1 MEITILLYLFKACLC
16 SAIFAAVYG
25 LLLRKETFHR
35 LNRTILLASIAAS
48 LILPAVNWNSAGI
61 SSPALGRER
70 TQVVTTVLN
79 NIVVTPD
86 SENVRSA
93 EGLSTAELL
102 MALYLAG
109 VFFMF
114 AKNGAVAVYIGK
126 TIRKSR
132 KMISPQGRHMYVS
145 RKKTPSFCWMGR
157 IVVSGDDVAP
167 DCGGYIVRHEE
178 AHASLGHSID
188 LTLAEIFTGV
198 LWFWPSAW
206 MLKRYLKE
214 VHEYEADRRVL
225 ETDGCSARTYQMLM
239 IKKVAGP
246 RLYNAA
252 SCFNYNSLKKRI
264 TMMNKK
270 DSGRWALAKSLCLIP
285 AVGAAICLAACV
297 GNGENKSAENN
308 AEAKDTANVD
318 NSKAETTDVKFD
330 SKVAARNSE
339 TDTVM
344 DKCEVM
350 PKFPGGESG
359 MMKFLTENVKYP
371 KEALDKGITGRV
383 LVEFVVE
390 RDGSINDV
398 KIMKSVDPILDNEA
412 IRIVKAMPKW
422 EPGTMNGKA
431 VRVKHTLPVT
441 FRLN

>member
-48 LILPAVNWNSAGI
+48 LILPAVNWNSTGI

-93 EGLSTAELL
+93 EGFSTAELL
-102 MALYLAG
+102 MVLYLAG

-132 KMISPQGRHMYVS
+132 KMISPQGRRMYVS

-188 LTLAEIFTGV
+188 LTLAEIFTSV

-206 MLKRYLKE
+206 MLKKYLKE

-225 ETDGCSARTYQMLM
+225 ETDGCNAKTYQMLM

-285 AVGAAICLAACV
+285 AVGAAVCLAACV

-308 AEAKDTANVD
+308 AEAKDTATVD
-318 NSKAETTDVKFD
+318 NSKAETTVAKFD
-330 SKVAARNSE
+330 SKVTARNSE

>member
-1 MEITILLYLFKACLC
+1 MEITILLYLIKACLC

-35 LNRTILLASIAAS
+35 LNRTILLASIVAS
-48 LILPAVNWNSAGI
+48 LVLPAVNWNSAGI

-93 EGLSTAELL
+93 EGFSTAELL
-102 MALYLAG
+102 MVLYLAG

-126 TIRKSR
+126 TMRKSR
-132 KMISPQGRHMYVS
+132 KMISPQGRRMYVS

-157 IVVSGDDVAP
+157 IVVSEDDVAP

-206 MLKRYLKE
+206 MLKKYLKE

-239 IKKVAGP
+239 IKKVVGP
-246 RLYNAA
+246 KLYNAA

-297 GNGENKSAENN
+297 GNGENKDAENN
-308 AEAKDTANVD
+308 AEAKDTATVD
-318 NSKAETTDVKFD
+318 NSKAETTDVMFD

-431 VRVKHTLPVT
+431 VRVKHTLPVM

>member
-1 MEITILLYLFKACLC
+1 MEITILLYLIKACLC

-61 SSPALGRER
+61 SSPALGGER

-86 SENVRSA
+86 SKNVRSA

-132 KMISPQGRHMYVS
+132 KMISPQGRRMYVS

-157 IVVSGDDVAP
+157 IVVSEDDVAP

-225 ETDGCSARTYQMLM
+225 ETDGCSAKTYQMLM

-285 AVGAAICLAACV
+285 AVGTAICLAACI
-297 GNGENKSAENN
+297 GNDESKGTKDNT
-308 AEAKDTANVD
+308 EAKDTTTVD
-318 NSKAETTDVKFD
+318 NIEVETTV
-330 SKVAARNSE
+330 SLLGSTNTTA
-339 TDTVM
+339 
-344 DKCEVM
+344 DKSLVLAEY
-350 PKFPGGESG
+350 PGGIEG
-359 MMKFLTENVKYP
+359 LMRFLGSNIKYP
-371 KEALDKGITGRV
+371 QKALDRGVEGQV
-383 LVEFVVE
+383 LVEFVID
-390 RDGSINDV
+390 RDGSVCDV
-398 KIMKSVDPILDNEA
+398 KPKHRIDPLLDDEA
-412 IRIVKAMPKW
+412 VRAVKNMPKW
-422 EPGTMNGKA
+422 KPGTKDGKN
-431 VRVKHTLPVT
+431 VRIKYILPVS
-441 FRLN
+441 FRLQK

>member
-1 MEITILLYLFKACLC
+1 MEITILLYMIKACLC

-93 EGLSTAELL
+93 EGFSTAELL

-126 TIRKSR
+126 TMRKSR

-157 IVVSGDDVAP
+157 IVVSEDDVAQ

-308 AEAKDTANVD
+308 AEVKDTATVD
-318 NSKAETTDVKFD
+318 NSKAETKDVKFN

>member
-1 MEITILLYLFKACLC
+1 MEITILLYLIKACLC

-48 LILPAVNWNSAGI
+48 LVLPAVNWNSAGI

-93 EGLSTAELL
+93 EGFSTAELL
-102 MALYLAG
+102 MVLYLAG

-157 IVVSGDDVAP
+157 IVVSKDDVAP

-246 RLYNAA
+246 KLYNAA

-270 DSGRWALAKSLCLIP
+270 DSGRWALAKTLCLIP
-285 AVGAAICLAACV
+285 AVGAAVCLAACV
-297 GNGENKSAENN
+297 GNGENKSAESN
-308 AEAKDTANVD
+308 AEAKDTATVD
-318 NSKAETTDVKFD
+318 NSKAETKVAKFD
-330 SKVAARNSE
+330 SKVATRDSGTE
-339 TDTVM
+339 TVM

-422 EPGTMNGKA
+422 EPGTMDGKA
-431 VRVKHTLPVT
+431 VRVKHTLPVM

>member
-25 LLLRKETFHR
+25 LLLRKETLHR

-48 LILPAVNWNSAGI
+48 LILPAVNWNSTGI

-102 MALYLAG
+102 MVLYLAG

-157 IVVSGDDVAP
+157 IVVSEDDVAP

-246 RLYNAA
+246 KLYNAA

-297 GNGENKSAENN
+297 GNGENKSAESN
-308 AEAKDTANVD
+308 AEAKDTATVD
-318 NSKAETTDVKFD
+318 NSKAETKAAKFD
-330 SKVAARNSE
+330 SKVAARDSGTE
-339 TDTVM
+339 TVM

-350 PKFPGGESG
+350 PEFPGGTESL
-359 MMKFLTENVKYP
+359 MKYLRDNIKYP
-371 KEALDKGITGRV
+371 QKALDEGLSGRV
-383 LVEFVVE
+383 IALFVVD
-390 RDGSINDV
+390 RDGGIDN
-398 KIMKSVDPILDNEA
+398 IEILKSTNQIFENEA
-412 IRIVKAMPKW
+412 IRVIKAMPKW
-422 EPGTMNGKA
+422 KPGKEKGKA
-431 VRVKHTLPVT
+431 VRCRYVLPVV
-441 FRLN
+441 FRII

>member
-25 LLLRKETFHR
+25 LLLRKETLHR

-48 LILPAVNWNSAGI
+48 LILPAVNWNSTGI

-102 MALYLAG
+102 MVLYLAG

-157 IVVSGDDVAP
+157 IVVTEDDVAP

-178 AHASLGHSID
+178 AHASLRHSID
-188 LTLAEIFTGV
+188 LTLAEIFTSV

-246 RLYNAA
+246 KLYNAA

-285 AVGAAICLAACV
+285 AVGA
-297 GNGENKSAENN
+297 
-308 AEAKDTANVD
+308 D
-318 NSKAETTDVKFD
+318 SKAETTDVKFD

>member
-1 MEITILLYLFKACLC
+1 MEITILLYLIKACLC

-48 LILPAVNWNSAGI
+48 LVLPAVNWNSAGI

-93 EGLSTAELL
+93 EGFSTAELL
-102 MALYLAG
+102 MALYIAG
-109 VFFMF
+109 VFCICI
-114 AKNGAVAVYIGK
+114 KNVAITIYIGNIIK
-126 TIRKSR
+126 RCR
-132 KMISPQGRHMYVS
+132 KMISPQGRRMYVS
-145 RKKTPSFCWMGR
+145 RKMTPSFCWMGR
-157 IVVSGDDVAP
+157 IVVSEDDVAP
-167 DCGGYIVRHEE
+167 DCGGYIIRHEE

-188 LTLAEIFTGV
+188 LTLAEVFTGV

-225 ETDGCSARTYQMLM
+225 ETDGCSAKTYQVLM

-285 AVGAAICLAACV
+285 AVGAAVCLAACV
-297 GNGENKSAENN
+297 GNGENKNAENN
-308 AEAKDTANVD
+308 AEAKDTATVD
-318 NSKAETTDVKFD
+318 NSKTETTVAKFD

-350 PKFPGGESG
+350 PEFPGGTESL
-359 MMKFLTENVKYP
+359 MKYLRDNIKYP
-371 KEALDKGITGRV
+371 QKALEEGLSGRV
-383 LVEFVVE
+383 IALFVVD
-390 RDGSINDV
+390 RDGGIDN
-398 KIMKSVDPILDNEA
+398 IEILKSTNLIFENEA
-412 IRIVKAMPKW
+412 IRVIKAMPKW
-422 EPGTMNGKA
+422 KPGKDKGKT
-431 VRVKHTLPVT
+431 VRCRYVLPVV
-441 FRLN
+441 FRIN

>member
-93 EGLSTAELL
+93 EGFSTAELL
-102 MALYLAG
+102 MVLYLAG

-225 ETDGCSARTYQMLM
+225 ETEGCSARTYQMLM

-246 RLYNAA
+246 KLYNAA

-270 DSGRWALAKSLCLIP
+270 DSGRWALAKSLCFIP

-398 KIMKSVDPILDNEA
+398 KIMKSVGPILDNEA

>member
-132 KMISPQGRHMYVS
+132 KMISPQGRRMYVS

-157 IVVSGDDVAP
+157 IVVSEDDVAP

-206 MLKRYLKE
+206 ILKRYLKE

-225 ETDGCSARTYQMLM
+225 ETEGCNAKTYQMLM
-239 IKKVAGP
+239 IKKMAGP

-285 AVGAAICLAACV
+285 AVGAAVCLAACV
-297 GNGENKSAENN
+297 GNGENKSAESDV
-308 AEAKDTANVD
+308 EAKDTTTVD
-318 NSKAETTDVKFD
+318 NSKQDTTAPTLVIT
-330 SKVAARNSE
+330 A
-339 TDTVM
+339 DTAM
-344 DKCEVM
+344 NKSEVM
-350 PKFPGGESG
+350 PEFPGGTES
-359 MMKFLTENVKYP
+359 MMKFLVENIKYP
-371 KEALDKGITGRV
+371 KEAMDKGIAGRV
-383 LVEFVVE
+383 FVEFVVE
-390 RDGSINDV
+390 QDGSLSDV
-398 KIMKSVDPILDNEA
+398 KVLRSVDPILDNEA
-412 IRIVKAMPKW
+412 VRIVKTMPKW
-422 EPGTMNGKA
+422 KPGTEGGKT
-431 VRVKHTLPVT
+431 VRVKYVLPIV
-441 FRLN
+441 FRMQ

>member
-93 EGLSTAELL
+93 EGFSTAELL

-126 TIRKSR
+126 SIRKSR
-132 KMISPQGRHMYVS
+132 KMISPQGRRMYVS

-157 IVVSGDDVAP
+157 IVVSEDDVAP
-167 DCGGYIVRHEE
+167 DGGGYIVRHEE

-225 ETDGCSARTYQMLM
+225 ETEGCSARTYQMLM

-246 RLYNAA
+246 KLYNAA

-285 AVGAAICLAACV
+285 AVGAAVCLAACV
-297 GNGENKSAENN
+297 GNGENKN
-308 AEAKDTANVD
+308 AEAKDTATVD
-318 NSKAETTDVKFD
+318 NSKAETTAVKFD
-330 SKVAARNSE
+330 SKVAARDSGTE
-339 TDTVM
+339 TVM

-350 PKFPGGESG
+350 PEFPGGENS
-359 MMKFLTENVKYP
+359 MMKFIAENAEYP
-371 KEALDKGITGRV
+371 KEAAEKGIKGKV

-390 RDGSINDV
+390 RDGSINEV
-398 KIMKSVDPILDNEA
+398 KIKKSADPILDKEA
-412 IRIVKAMPKW
+412 MRIAKAMPKW
-422 EPGTMNGKA
+422 KPGTIDGKA
-431 VRVKHTLPVT
+431 VRVKYVMPLT
-441 FRLN
+441 FSYN

>member
-1 MEITILLYLFKACLC
+1 MEITILLYMIKACLC

-35 LNRTILLASIAAS
+35 LNRTILLVSIAAS
-48 LILPAVNWNSAGI
+48 LVLPAVNWNSAGI

-114 AKNGAVAVYIGK
+114 AKNGAIAVYIGK
-126 TIRKSR
+126 TMRKSR
-132 KMISPQGRHMYVS
+132 KMISPQGRRMYVS

-157 IVVSGDDVAP
+157 IVVSEDDVAP

-225 ETDGCSARTYQMLM
+225 ETEGYSAKTYQMLM

-297 GNGENKSAENN
+297 GNGEYKNAESN
-308 AEAKDTANVD
+308 AEAKDTATVD

-350 PKFPGGESG
+350 PEFPGGESG
-359 MMKFLTENVKYP
+359 MMKFITENVEYP
-371 KEALDKGITGRV
+371 KEAAEKGIKGKV

-390 RDGSINDV
+390 RDGSINEV
-398 KIMKSVDPILDNEA
+398 KIKKSADPILDKEA
-412 IRIVKAMPKW
+412 MRIAKAMPKW
-422 EPGTMNGKA
+422 KPGTIDGKA
-431 VRVKHTLPVT
+431 VRVKYIMPLT
-441 FRLN
+441 FTYN

>member
-48 LILPAVNWNSAGI
+48 LVLPAVNWNSAGI

-93 EGLSTAELL
+93 EGFSTAELL
-102 MALYLAG
+102 MVLYLAG

-132 KMISPQGRHMYVS
+132 KMISPQGRRMYVS

-157 IVVSGDDVAP
+157 IVVSEDDVAP

-252 SCFNYNSLKKRI
+252 SCFNYSSLKKRI

-359 MMKFLTENVKYP
+359 MMKFLTENVEYP
-371 KEALDKGITGRV
+371 KEAAEKGIKGKV

-390 RDGSINDV
+390 RDGSINEV
-398 KIMKSVDPILDNEA
+398 KIKKSADPILDKEA
-412 IRIVKAMPKW
+412 MRIAKAMPKW
-422 EPGTMNGKA
+422 KPGTIDGKA
-431 VRVKHTLPVT
+431 VRVKYVMPLT
-441 FRLN
+441 FTYN

>member
-35 LNRTILLASIAAS
+35 LNRTILLVSIAAS
-48 LILPAVNWNSAGI
+48 LVLPAVNWNSAGI

-225 ETDGCSARTYQMLM
+225 ETDGCSAKTYQMLM

>member
-25 LLLRKETFHR
+25 LLLRKETFHC

-93 EGLSTAELL
+93 EGFSTAELL
-102 MALYLAG
+102 MVLYLAG

-132 KMISPQGRHMYVS
+132 KMISPQGRRMYVS

-157 IVVSGDDVAP
+157 IVVSEDDVAP

>member
-48 LILPAVNWNSAGI
+48 LILPAVNWNSTGI

-70 TQVVTTVLN
+70 TRVVTTVLN

-93 EGLSTAELL
+93 EGFSTAELL
-102 MALYLAG
+102 MVLYLAG

-114 AKNGAVAVYIGK
+114 AKNGAIAVYIGK

-157 IVVSGDDVAP
+157 IVVSEDDVAQ

-188 LTLAEIFTGV
+188 LALAEIFTSV

-225 ETDGCSARTYQMLM
+225 ETEGCSARTYQMLM

-246 RLYNAA
+246 KLYNAA
-252 SCFNYNSLKKRI
+252 SYFNYNSLKKRI

-297 GNGENKSAENN
+297 GNGENKNAESN
-308 AEAKDTANVD
+308 AEAKDTATVD
-318 NSKAETTDVKFD
+318 NSKAETKAAKFD
-330 SKVAARNSE
+330 SKVAARDSGTE
-339 TDTVM
+339 TVM

-350 PKFPGGESG
+350 PEFPGGESG

-398 KIMKSVDPILDNEA
+398 KIMKSVDTILDNEA

>member
-1 MEITILLYLFKACLC
+1 MEITILLYMFKACLC

-35 LNRTILLASIAAS
+35 LNRTILLASIVAS

-93 EGLSTAELL
+93 EGFSTAELL

-132 KMISPQGRHMYVS
+132 KMISPQGRRMYVS

-157 IVVSGDDVAP
+157 IVVTEDDVAP

-178 AHASLGHSID
+178 AHASLRHSID
-188 LTLAEIFTGV
+188 LTLAEIFTSV

-431 VRVKHTLPVT
+431 VRVKDL
-441 FRLN
+441 RKNR

>member
-1 MEITILLYLFKACLC
+1 MEITILLYLIKACLC

-35 LNRTILLASIAAS
+35 LNRTILLVSIAAS
-48 LILPAVNWNSAGI
+48 LVLPAVNWNSAGI

-93 EGLSTAELL
+93 EGFSTAELL

-109 VFFMF
+109 IFFMF
-114 AKNGAVAVYIGK
+114 AKNGAVAVYISK
-126 TIRKSR
+126 TMRKSR

-225 ETDGCSARTYQMLM
+225 ETDGCSAKTYQMLM

-252 SCFNYNSLKKRI
+252 SCFMASRPLR
-264 TMMNKK
+264 
-270 DSGRWALAKSLCLIP
+270 
-285 AVGAAICLAACV
+285 
-297 GNGENKSAENN
+297 
-308 AEAKDTANVD
+308 
-318 NSKAETTDVKFD
+318 
-330 SKVAARNSE
+330 
-339 TDTVM
+339 
-344 DKCEVM
+344 
-350 PKFPGGESG
+350 
-359 MMKFLTENVKYP
+359 
-371 KEALDKGITGRV
+371 
-383 LVEFVVE
+383 
-390 RDGSINDV
+390 
-398 KIMKSVDPILDNEA
+398 
-412 IRIVKAMPKW
+412 
-422 EPGTMNGKA
+422 
-431 VRVKHTLPVT
+431 
-441 FRLN
+441 

>member
-1 MEITILLYLFKACLC
+1 MEITILLYLIKACLC

-35 LNRTILLASIAAS
+35 INRTILLASIAAS

-70 TQVVTTVLN
+70 TQDVTTVLN

-93 EGLSTAELL
+93 EGFSTAELL

-114 AKNGAVAVYIGK
+114 AKNGAVAVYICK
-126 TIRKSR
+126 TMRKSR
-132 KMISPQGRHMYVS
+132 KMISPQGRRMYVS
-145 RKKTPSFCWMGR
+145 RKKTSSFCWMGR
-157 IVVSGDDVAP
+157 IVVSEDDVAQ

-188 LTLAEIFTGV
+188 LTLAEIFTSV

-206 MLKRYLKE
+206 MLKKYLKE

-239 IKKVAGP
+239 IKKVVGP
-246 RLYNAA
+246 KLYNAA
-252 SCFNYNSLKKRI
+252 SCFNYTSLKKRI

-297 GNGENKSAENN
+297 GNGENKN
-308 AEAKDTANVD
+308 AEAKDTATVD
-318 NSKAETTDVKFD
+318 NSKAETTVVKFD
-330 SKVAARNSE
+330 ST
-339 TDTVM
+339 TDTIM

-350 PKFPGGESG
+350 PEFPGGTESL
-359 MMKFLTENVKYP
+359 MKYLRDNIKYP
-371 KEALDKGITGRV
+371 QKALEEGLSGRV
-383 LVEFVVE
+383 IALFVVD
-390 RDGSINDV
+390 RDGGIDN
-398 KIMKSVDPILDNEA
+398 IEILKSTNQIFENEA
-412 IRIVKAMPKW
+412 IRVIKAMPKW
-422 EPGTMNGKA
+422 KPGKDKGKT
-431 VRVKHTLPVT
+431 VRCRYVLPIV
-441 FRLN
+441 FRIN

>member
-48 LILPAVNWNSAGI
+48 LVLPAVNWNSAGI

-132 KMISPQGRHMYVS
+132 KMISPQGRRMYVS

-157 IVVSGDDVAP
+157 IVVSEDDVAP

-246 RLYNAA
+246 KLYNAA

-270 DSGRWALAKSLCLIP
+270 DSGRWALAKTLCLIP
-285 AVGAAICLAACV
+285 AVGAAVCLAACV

-308 AEAKDTANVD
+308 AEVKDTATVD
-318 NSKAETTDVKFD
+318 NSKAETTVAKFD

-350 PKFPGGESG
+350 PEFPGGTESL
-359 MMKFLTENVKYP
+359 MKYLRDNIKYP
-371 KEALDKGITGRV
+371 QKALEEGLSGRV
-383 LVEFVVE
+383 IALFVVD
-390 RDGSINDV
+390 RDGGIDN
-398 KIMKSVDPILDNEA
+398 IEILKSTNQIFENEA
-412 IRIVKAMPKW
+412 IRVIKTMPKW
-422 EPGTMNGKA
+422 KPGKDKGKT
-431 VRVKHTLPVT
+431 VRCRYVLPVV
-441 FRLN
+441 FRIN

>member
-1 MEITILLYLFKACLC
+1 MEITILLYLIKACLC

-35 LNRTILLASIAAS
+35 LNRTILLVSIAAS
-48 LILPAVNWNSAGI
+48 LVLPAVNWNSAGI

-93 EGLSTAELL
+93 EGFSTAELL

-109 VFFMF
+109 IFFMF
-114 AKNGAVAVYIGK
+114 AKNGAVAVYISK
-126 TIRKSR
+126 TMRKSR

-225 ETDGCSARTYQMLM
+225 ETDGCSAKTYQMLM

-252 SCFNYNSLKKRI
+252 SCFNYKSLKKRI

>member
-25 LLLRKETFHR
+25 LLLRKETFHH

-48 LILPAVNWNSAGI
+48 LILPTVNWNSAGI

-114 AKNGAVAVYIGK
+114 AKNGAIAVYIGK
-126 TIRKSR
+126 TMRKSR
-132 KMISPQGRHMYVS
+132 KMISPQGRRMYVS

-157 IVVSGDDVAP
+157 IVVSEDDVAP

-225 ETDGCSARTYQMLM
+225 ETDGCSAKTYQMLM

-246 RLYNAA
+246 KLYNAA

-285 AVGAAICLAACV
+285 AVGAAVCLAACV
-297 GNGENKSAENN
+297 GNGENKSAESN
-308 AEAKDTANVD
+308 AEAKDTAKVD

-359 MMKFLTENVKYP
+359 MMKFITENVEYP
-371 KEALDKGITGRV
+371 KEAAEKGIKGKV

-390 RDGSINDV
+390 RDGSINEV
-398 KIMKSVDPILDNEA
+398 KIKKSADPILDKEA
-412 IRIVKAMPKW
+412 MRIAKAMPKW
-422 EPGTMNGKA
+422 KPGTIDGKA
-431 VRVKHTLPVT
+431 VRVKYIMPLT
-441 FRLN
+441 FTYN

>member
-1 MEITILLYLFKACLC
+1 MEITILLYLIKACLC

-48 LILPAVNWNSAGI
+48 LILPAVNWNSTGI

-93 EGLSTAELL
+93 EGFSTAELL
-102 MALYLAG
+102 MVLYLAG

-157 IVVSGDDVAP
+157 IVVSKDDVAP

-225 ETDGCSARTYQMLM
+225 ETEGCSARTYQMLM
-239 IKKVAGP
+239 IKKVVGP
-246 RLYNAA
+246 KLYNAA
-252 SCFNYNSLKKRI
+252 SCFNYTSLKKRI

>member
-1 MEITILLYLFKACLC
+1 MEITILLYLIKACLC

-93 EGLSTAELL
+93 EGFSTAELL

-132 KMISPQGRHMYVS
+132 KMISPQGRRMYVS

-157 IVVSGDDVAP
+157 IVVSEDDVAP

-214 VHEYEADRRVL
+214 VHEYEADRLVL

-239 IKKVAGP
+239 IKKVVGP
-246 RLYNAA
+246 KLYNAA

-270 DSGRWALAKSLCLIP
+270 DSGRWALAKSLCIIP

>member
-35 LNRTILLASIAAS
+35 LNRTILLVSIAAS
-48 LILPAVNWNSAGI
+48 LVLPAVNWNSAGI

-93 EGLSTAELL
+93 EGFSTAELL

-157 IVVSGDDVAP
+157 IVVSEDDVAP

-422 EPGTMNGKA
+422 EPGTMDGKA

>member
-93 EGLSTAELL
+93 EGFSTAELL
-102 MALYLAG
+102 MVLYLAG

-126 TIRKSR
+126 TMRKSR
-132 KMISPQGRHMYVS
+132 KMISPQGRRMYVS

-157 IVVSGDDVAP
+157 IVVSEDDVSP

-225 ETDGCSARTYQMLM
+225 ETDGCSAKTYQMLM

-285 AVGAAICLAACV
+285 AVGTAICLAACI
-297 GNGENKSAENN
+297 GNDESKGTKDNT
-308 AEAKDTANVD
+308 EAKDTTTVNNIEV
-318 NSKAETTDVKFD
+318 ETTV
-330 SKVAARNSE
+330 SLLGSTNTTA
-339 TDTVM
+339 
-344 DKCEVM
+344 DKSLVLAEY
-350 PKFPGGESG
+350 PGGIEG
-359 MMKFLTENVKYP
+359 LMRFLGSNIKYP
-371 KEALDKGITGRV
+371 QKALDRGVEGQV
-383 LVEFVVE
+383 LVEFVID
-390 RDGSINDV
+390 RDGSVCDV
-398 KIMKSVDPILDNEA
+398 KPKHRIDPLLDDEA
-412 IRIVKAMPKW
+412 VRAVKNMPKW
-422 EPGTMNGKA
+422 KPGTKDGKN
-431 VRVKHTLPVT
+431 VRIKYILPVS
-441 FRLN
+441 FRLQK

>member
-35 LNRTILLASIAAS
+35 LNRTILLVSIAAS
-48 LILPAVNWNSAGI
+48 LVLPAVNWNSAGI

-93 EGLSTAELL
+93 EGFSTAELL
-102 MALYLAG
+102 MVLYLAG

-114 AKNGAVAVYIGK
+114 AKNGAVAVYISK
-126 TIRKSR
+126 TMRKSR
-132 KMISPQGRHMYVS
+132 KMISPQGRRMYVS

-157 IVVSGDDVAP
+157 IVVTEDDVAP

-178 AHASLGHSID
+178 AHASLRHSID
-188 LTLAEIFTGV
+188 LTLAEIFTSV

-214 VHEYEADRRVL
+214 VHEYEADRLVL

-239 IKKVAGP
+239 IKKVVGP
-246 RLYNAA
+246 KLYNAA
-252 SCFNYNSLKKRI
+252 SCFNYTSLKKRI

-285 AVGAAICLAACV
+285 AAGAAICLAACV

-308 AEAKDTANVD
+308 AEVKDTATVD

-330 SKVAARNSE
+330 ST
-339 TDTVM
+339 TDTIM

-350 PKFPGGESG
+350 PEFPGGTESL
-359 MMKFLTENVKYP
+359 MKYLRDNIKYP
-371 KEALDKGITGRV
+371 QKALDEGLSGRV
-383 LVEFVVE
+383 IALFVVD
-390 RDGSINDV
+390 RDGGIDN
-398 KIMKSVDPILDNEA
+398 IEILKSTNQIFENEA
-412 IRIVKAMPKW
+412 IRVIKAMPKW
-422 EPGTMNGKA
+422 KPGKEKGKA
-431 VRVKHTLPVT
+431 VRCRYVLPVV
-441 FRLN
+441 FRIN

>member
-1 MEITILLYLFKACLC
+1 MEITILLYLIKACLC

-35 LNRTILLASIAAS
+35 LNRTILLVSIAAS
-48 LILPAVNWNSAGI
+48 LVLPAVNWNSAGI

-93 EGLSTAELL
+93 EGFSTAELL

-109 VFFMF
+109 IFFMF
-114 AKNGAVAVYIGK
+114 AKNGAVAVYISK
-126 TIRKSR
+126 TMRKSR

-225 ETDGCSARTYQMLM
+225 ETDGCSAKTYQMLM

>member
-114 AKNGAVAVYIGK
+114 AKNGAVAVYISK
-126 TIRKSR
+126 TMRKSR
-132 KMISPQGRHMYVS
+132 KMISPQGRRMYVS

-157 IVVSGDDVAP
+157 IVVTEDDVAP

-178 AHASLGHSID
+178 AHASLRHSID
-188 LTLAEIFTGV
+188 LTLAEIFTSV

>member
-93 EGLSTAELL
+93 EGFSTAELL

-157 IVVSGDDVAP
+157 IVVSEDDVAP

-178 AHASLGHSID
+178 AHASLRHSID

-225 ETDGCSARTYQMLM
+225 ETDGCNAKTYQMLM

-270 DSGRWALAKSLCLIP
+270 DSGRLGIGKKPVPHPGCRRSYMSCGLRRQRR
-285 AVGAAICLAACV
+285 
-297 GNGENKSAENN
+297 KQ
-308 AEAKDTANVD
+308 
-318 NSKAETTDVKFD
+318 
-330 SKVAARNSE
+330 
-339 TDTVM
+339 
-344 DKCEVM
+344 KC
-350 PKFPGGESG
+350 
-359 MMKFLTENVKYP
+359 
-371 KEALDKGITGRV
+371 
-383 LVEFVVE
+383 
-390 RDGSINDV
+390 
-398 KIMKSVDPILDNEA
+398 
-412 IRIVKAMPKW
+412 
-422 EPGTMNGKA
+422 GKQC
-431 VRVKHTLPVT
+431 
-441 FRLN
+441 

>member
-48 LILPAVNWNSAGI
+48 LVLPAVNWNSAGI

-93 EGLSTAELL
+93 EGFSTAELL
-102 MALYLAG
+102 MVLYLAG

-132 KMISPQGRHMYVS
+132 KMISPQGRRMYVS

-157 IVVSGDDVAP
+157 IVVSEDDVAP

-422 EPGTMNGKA
+422 EPGTMDGKA
-431 VRVKHTLPVT
+431 VRVKHTLPVM

>member
-246 RLYNAA
+246 KLYNAA

-285 AVGAAICLAACV
+285 AVGAAVCLAACV
-297 GNGENKSAENN
+297 GNGENKN
-308 AEAKDTANVD
+308 AEAKDTATVD

-330 SKVAARNSE
+330 SKVTARNSE

>member
-35 LNRTILLASIAAS
+35 LNRTILLVSIAAS

-93 EGLSTAELL
+93 EGFSTAELL

-126 TIRKSR
+126 TMRKSR
-132 KMISPQGRHMYVS
+132 KMISPQGRRMYVS

-157 IVVSGDDVAP
+157 IVVSEDDVAP

-398 KIMKSVDPILDNEA
+398 KIMKSVDPILNNEA

>member
-25 LLLRKETFHR
+25 LLLRKETLHR

-48 LILPAVNWNSAGI
+48 LILPAVNWNSTGI

-102 MALYLAG
+102 MVLYLAG

-157 IVVSGDDVAP
+157 IVVTEDDVAP

-178 AHASLGHSID
+178 AHASLRHSID
-188 LTLAEIFTGV
+188 LTLAEIFTSV

-246 RLYNAA
+246 KLYNAA